1 MAIVFEEKQKFNWK
15 ALAAVSAAIIAVGA
29 AVYFLFFTPVPA
41 IEIIA
46 PPAVRS
52 SSELSNITLDAVSV
66 TNSQQ
71 FRALRRYIGQPSIG
85 QVGRDNPF
93 IKF

>member
-1 MAIVFEEKQKFNWK
+1 MA
-15 ALAAVSAAIIAVGA
+15 AAAILALGA

-41 IEIIA
+41 IEVIIS
-46 PPAVRS
+46 PSVQS
-52 SSELSNITLDAVSV
+52 SAELAGLKLDTAAV

-71 FRALRRYIGQPSIG
+71 FRSLRRYIGQPSVGQIG
-85 QVGRDNPF
+85 RENPF